1 MPGVVETMTEAFDKL
16 KAQLEAQGALSEDDI
31 AAVEAEHGA
40 LTDDERLWLSIE
52 LHDRLQR
59 SGDEITVEQYL
70 AATQT
75 LESAEPG
82 SPEHDEARRI
92 VDAFESA
99 A

>member
-1 MPGVVETMTEAFDKL
+1 MTEAFDKL
-16 KAQLEAQGALSEDDI
+16 KALLESQGTLSEEEI
-31 AAVEAEHGA
+31 AAAEAELGA

-52 LHDRLQR
+52 LHDRMQR

-82 SPEHDEARRI
+82 SPEYDEAKRI
-92 VDAFESA
+92 VEAFESA